1 MMSATRTT
9 QASYISPRET
19 TRSVCRRY
27 FSIQALVFTSPPVGE
42 HNNDDC
48 VSTGKPC
55 IRVNGGK
62 HKVNVAQP
70 EFEAWTRLE
79 VPKLFSPASASE
91 NNLADLEL
99 LSEDHI

>member
-1 MMSATRTT
+1 M
-9 QASYISPRET
+9 
-19 TRSVCRRY
+19 
-27 FSIQALVFTSPPVGE
+27 
-42 HNNDDC
+42 
-48 VSTGKPC
+48 
-55 IRVNGGK
+55 NGGK